1 MKLNINT
8 LKEHIQK
15 EGLRLMNEEAE
26 NLKKLESTIEDIDEG
41 LIDLYEKKFDKLK
54 KDEEKAVAE
63 EEFSQLKRIKD
74 EQSEVLDKLI
84 RFYEKKVEVLNKI
97 GNEIKSSASEVGT
110 KGRDVFSNKPMEEF
124 KNEDITQNTKIKI
137 AGSSKFFIVE
147 KVSENNTYNVLESN
161 IAGIEPG
168 DFLKISDM
176 KIGGSGNVTIYRK
189 VGDRFDELKT
199 MKFNNVTEI
208 VKNPS

>member
-41 LIDLYEKKFDKLK
+41 LIDLYEKKFDKLR
-54 KDEEKAVAE
+54 KDEEKAVAD
-63 EEFSQLKRIKD
+63 EEFSELKRIKD
-74 EQSEVLDKLI
+74 EQAQVLDKLI
-84 RFYEKKVEVLNKI
+84 KFYEKKVQVLNKI
-97 GNEIKSSASEVGT
+97 GEEIKNSASEVGT
-110 KGRDVFSNKPMEEF
+110 KGRDVFSNKSMEEF
-124 KNEDITQNTKIKI
+124 KNEDIAQNTKIKI
-137 AGSSKFFIVE
+137 AGSSKFFISE

-161 IAGIEPG
+161 ITGIEPG

-176 KIGGSGNVTIYRK
+176 KVGGSGNVTIYRK

>member
-8 LKEHIQK
+8 LREHIQK
-15 EGLRLMNEEAE
+15 EGLRLMNEETE

-41 LIDLYEKKFDKLK
+41 LIDLYEKKFDKLRN
-54 KDEEKAVAE
+54 DEEKAVAD

-74 EQSEVLDKLI
+74 EQAEVLDKLI
-84 RFYEKKVEVLNKI
+84 KFYEKKVEVLNKI
-97 GNEIKSSASEVGT
+97 GNEIKNSASEVGT
-110 KGRDVFSNKPMEEF
+110 KGRDVFSNKSMEEF
-124 KNEDITQNTKIKI
+124 KNEDIAQNTKIKI

-161 IAGIEPG
+161 ITGIEPG

-176 KIGGSGNVTIYRK
+176 KIGGSGSVTVYRK

>member
-26 NLKKLESTIEDIDEG
+26 NIKKLESTIEDIDEG
-41 LIDLYEKKFDKLK
+41 LIDLYEKKFEKLK
-54 KDEEKAVAE
+54 KDEEKAVAD

-74 EQSEVLDKLI
+74 EQVEVLDKLI
-84 RFYEKKVEVLNKI
+84 TFYEKKVEVLNKI
-97 GNEIKSSASEVGT
+97 GDEIKNSASEVGT
-110 KGRDVFSNKPMEEF
+110 KGRDVFSNKSMEEF
-124 KNEDITQNTKIKI
+124 KNEDIVQNTKIKI
-137 AGSSKFFIVE
+137 AGSSKFFIAE

-161 IAGIEPG
+161 ITGIEPG

-176 KIGGSGNVTIYRK
+176 KVGGSGSVTVYRK

-208 VKNPS
+208 IKNPS

>member
-15 EGLRLMNEEAE
+15 EGLRLMNEESE
-26 NLKKLESTIEDIDEG
+26 NLKKLESTIDDIDEG
-41 LIDLYEKKFDKLK
+41 LIGMYEKKFEKLR
-54 KDEEKAVAE
+54 KDEEKAVAD

-74 EQSEVLDKLI
+74 EQAEVLDKLI
-84 RFYEKKVEVLNKI
+84 QVYEKKVEVLNKI
-97 GNEIKSSASEVGT
+97 GDEIKSSASEVGT
-110 KGRDVFSNKPMEEF
+110 KGRDVFSNKAMEEF
-124 KNEDITQNTKIKI
+124 KNEDIAQNTKIKI

-161 IAGIEPG
+161 ITGIEPG

-176 KIGGSGNVTIYRK
+176 KVGGSGNVTVYRK

-199 MKFNNVTEI
+199 MKFKNVTEI
-208 VKNPS
+208 VKNPL

>member
-15 EGLRLMNEEAE
+15 EGLRLMNEESE
-26 NLKKLESTIEDIDEG
+26 NLKKLESTIDDIDEG
-41 LIDLYEKKFDKLK
+41 LIGMYEKKFEKLR
-54 KDEEKAVAE
+54 KDEEKAVAD

-74 EQSEVLDKLI
+74 EQAEVLDKLI
-84 RFYEKKVEVLNKI
+84 QVYEKKVEVLNKI
-97 GNEIKSSASEVGT
+97 GDEIKNSASEVGT
-110 KGRDVFSNKPMEEF
+110 KGRDVFSNKSMEEF
-124 KNEDITQNTKIKI
+124 KNEDIAQNTKIKI
-137 AGSSKFFIVE
+137 AGSSKFFIAE

-161 IAGIEPG
+161 IAGIESG

-176 KIGGSGNVTIYRK
+176 KVGGSGSVTVYRK

>member
-1 MKLNINT
+1 
-8 LKEHIQK
+8 
-15 EGLRLMNEEAE
+15 MNEESE
-26 NLKKLESTIEDIDEG
+26 NLKKLESTIDDIDEG
-41 LIDLYEKKFDKLK
+41 LIGMYEKKFEKLR
-54 KDEEKAVAE
+54 KDEEKAVAD

-74 EQSEVLDKLI
+74 EQAEVLDKLI
-84 RFYEKKVEVLNKI
+84 KVYEKKVEVLNKI

-110 KGRDVFSNKPMEEF
+110 KGRDVFSNKAMEEF
-124 KNEDITQNTKIKI
+124 KNEDIAQNTKIKI
-137 AGSSKFFIVE
+137 AGSSKFFIAE

-161 IAGIEPG
+161 ITGIEPG

-176 KIGGSGNVTIYRK
+176 KVGGSGNVTVYRK

-199 MKFNNVTEI
+199 MKFKNVTEI

>member
-15 EGLRLMNEEAE
+15 EGLRLMNEETE

-41 LIDLYEKKFDKLK
+41 LIDLYEKKFDKLRN
-54 KDEEKAVAE
+54 DEEKAVAD

-74 EQSEVLDKLI
+74 EQAEVLDKLI
-84 RFYEKKVEVLNKI
+84 KFYEKKVEVLNKI
-97 GNEIKSSASEVGT
+97 GNEIKNSASEVGT
-110 KGRDVFSNKPMEEF
+110 KGRDVFSNKSMEEF
-124 KNEDITQNTKIKI
+124 KNEDIAQNTKIKI

-147 KVSENNTYNVLESN
+147 KVSENNTYNVLKSN
-161 IAGIEPG
+161 ITGIEPG

-176 KIGGSGNVTIYRK
+176 KIGGSGSVTVYRK

>member
-1 MKLNINT
+1 
-8 LKEHIQK
+8 
-15 EGLRLMNEEAE
+15 MNEETE

-54 KDEEKAVAE
+54 KDEEKAVAD

-74 EQSEVLDKLI
+74 EQAEVLDKLI
-84 RFYEKKVEVLNKI
+84 KFYEKKVEVLNKI
-97 GNEIKSSASEVGT
+97 GDEIKNSASEVGT
-110 KGRDVFSNKPMEEF
+110 KGRDVFSNKAMEEF
-124 KNEDITQNTKIKI
+124 KNEDIAQNTKIKI

-161 IAGIEPG
+161 ITGIEPG

-176 KIGGSGNVTIYRK
+176 KVGGSGNVTVYRK

-199 MKFNNVTEI
+199 MKFKNVTEI

>member
-41 LIDLYEKKFDKLK
+41 LIDLYEKKFDKLR
-54 KDEEKAVAE
+54 KDEEKAVAD
-63 EEFSQLKRIKD
+63 EEFSELKRIKD
-74 EQSEVLDKLI
+74 EQAQVLDKLI
-84 RFYEKKVEVLNKI
+84 KFYEKKVQVLNKI
-97 GNEIKSSASEVGT
+97 GEEIKNRASEVGT
-110 KGRDVFSNKPMEEF
+110 KGRDVFSNKSMEEF
-124 KNEDITQNTKIKI
+124 KNEDISQNTKIKI
-137 AGSSKFFIVE
+137 AGSSKFFISE

-161 IAGIEPG
+161 ITGIEPG

-176 KIGGSGNVTIYRK
+176 KVGGSGNVTIYRK

>member
-1 MKLNINT
+1 
-8 LKEHIQK
+8 
-15 EGLRLMNEEAE
+15 MNEETE

-41 LIDLYEKKFDKLK
+41 LIDLYEKKFDKLRN
-54 KDEEKAVAE
+54 DEEKAVAD

-74 EQSEVLDKLI
+74 EQAEVLDKLI
-84 RFYEKKVEVLNKI
+84 KFYEKKVEVLNKI
-97 GNEIKSSASEVGT
+97 GNEIKNSASEVGT
-110 KGRDVFSNKPMEEF
+110 KGRDVFSNKSMEEF
-124 KNEDITQNTKIKI
+124 KNEDIAQNTKIKI

-147 KVSENNTYNVLESN
+147 KVSENNTYNVLKSN
-161 IAGIEPG
+161 ITGIEPG

-176 KIGGSGNVTIYRK
+176 KIGGSGSVTVYRK

-208 VKNPS
+208 IKNPS

>member
-15 EGLRLMNEEAE
+15 EGLRLMNEETE

-54 KDEEKAVAE
+54 KDEEKAVAD

-74 EQSEVLDKLI
+74 EQAEVLDKLI
-84 RFYEKKVEVLNKI
+84 KFYEKKVEVLNKI
-97 GNEIKSSASEVGT
+97 GDEIKTSASEVGT
-110 KGRDVFSNKPMEEF
+110 KGRDVFSNKVMEEF
-124 KNEDITQNTKIKI
+124 KNEDIAQNTKIKI

-161 IAGIEPG
+161 ITGIEPG

-176 KIGGSGNVTIYRK
+176 KVGGSGNVTVYRK

-199 MKFNNVTEI
+199 MKFKNVTEI

>member
-15 EGLRLMNEEAE
+15 EGLRLMNEETE

-41 LIDLYEKKFDKLK
+41 LIDLYEKKFDKLR
-54 KDEEKAVAE
+54 KDEEKAVAD

-74 EQSEVLDKLI
+74 EQAEVLDKLI
-84 RFYEKKVEVLNKI
+84 KVYEKKVEVLNKI
-97 GNEIKSSASEVGT
+97 GDEIKSSASEVGT
-110 KGRDVFSNKPMEEF
+110 KGRDVFSNKSMEEF
-124 KNEDITQNTKIKI
+124 KNEDIAQNTKIKI

-161 IAGIEPG
+161 ITGIEPG

-176 KIGGSGNVTIYRK
+176 KVGGSGNVTVYRK

>member
-15 EGLRLMNEEAE
+15 EGLRLMNEETE

-41 LIDLYEKKFDKLK
+41 LIDLYEKKFDKLR
-54 KDEEKAVAE
+54 KDEEKAVAD

-74 EQSEVLDKLI
+74 EQAEVLDKLI
-84 RFYEKKVEVLNKI
+84 KFYEKKVEVLNKI
-97 GNEIKSSASEVGT
+97 GDEIKTSASEVGT
-110 KGRDVFSNKPMEEF
+110 KGRDVFSNKVMEEF
-124 KNEDITQNTKIKI
+124 KNEDIAQNTKIKI

-161 IAGIEPG
+161 ITGIEPG

-176 KIGGSGNVTIYRK
+176 KVGGSGNVTVYRK

-199 MKFNNVTEI
+199 MKFKNVTEI

>member
-41 LIDLYEKKFDKLK
+41 LIDLYEKKFDKLR
-54 KDEEKAVAE
+54 KDEEKAVAD

-74 EQSEVLDKLI
+74 EQAEVLDKLI
-84 RFYEKKVEVLNKI
+84 KFYEKKVEVLNKI
-97 GNEIKSSASEVGT
+97 GDEIKNSASEVGT
-110 KGRDVFSNKPMEEF
+110 KGRDVFSNKAMEEF
-124 KNEDITQNTKIKI
+124 KNEDIAQNTKIKI
-137 AGSSKFFIVE
+137 AGSSNFFIVE

-161 IAGIEPG
+161 ITGIEPG

-176 KIGGSGNVTIYRK
+176 KVGGPGSVTIYRK

>member
-15 EGLRLMNEEAE
+15 EGLRLMNEETE
-26 NLKKLESTIEDIDEG
+26 NLKKLESTIDDIDEG
-41 LIDLYEKKFDKLK
+41 LIGMYEKKFEKLR
-54 KDEEKAVAE
+54 KDEEKAVAD

-74 EQSEVLDKLI
+74 EQAEVLDKLI
-84 RFYEKKVEVLNKI
+84 KVYEKKVEVLNKI
-97 GNEIKSSASEVGT
+97 GDEIKSSASEVGT
-110 KGRDVFSNKPMEEF
+110 KGRDVFSNKSMEEF
-124 KNEDITQNTKIKI
+124 KNEDIAQNTKIKI

-161 IAGIEPG
+161 ITGIEPG

-176 KIGGSGNVTIYRK
+176 KVGGSGNVTIYRK